1 MDKLVWGNNLD
12 KPGSKYL
19 GINHKIDLSEQT
31 WVLFHNTCE
40 TAAM

>member
-1 MDKLVWGNNLD
+1 MDKLVRGNNLD

-19 GINHKIDLSEQT
+19 GINRKINLNEQT
-31 WVLFHNTCE
+31 RVLFPNTCE